1 MEFLIMFAKYSLLAL
16 DSLGTAFGFA
26 LFVVGQSPNVAWILW
41 IAGLFSLI
49 AINVA
54 GFTY

>member
-1 MEFLIMFAKYSLLAL
+1 MFAKYSLLAL
-16 DSLGTAFGFA
+16 GSLGTAFGFA